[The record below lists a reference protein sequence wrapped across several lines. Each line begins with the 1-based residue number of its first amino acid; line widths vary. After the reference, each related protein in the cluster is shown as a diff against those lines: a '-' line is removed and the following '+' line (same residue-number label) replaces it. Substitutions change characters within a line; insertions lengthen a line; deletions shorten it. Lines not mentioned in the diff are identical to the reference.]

1 MRRTISRTALAG
13 GIAVAGLLASAMP
26 ASAAYTDCPVGSAA
40 LWVAQSYSGAPNA
53 TYANSV
59 VLTSSN
65 NLINSIVNNG
75 RTSIAHFYDAANH
88 TGASISLN
96 NPARGGQTRDPMLS
110 NGTDATS
117 VNWANK
123 ISSADFG

>member
-1 MRRTISRTALAG
+1 MRRHLSRSAVAV
-13 GIAVAGLLASAMP
+13 GIALAGLLASTAP
-26 ASAAYTDCPVGSAA
+26 AHAAYSDVPVGSAG
-40 LWVAQSYSGAPNA
+40 LWIAENYLGAPNA

-88 TGASISLN
+88 TGVNISLN
-96 NPARGGQTRDPMLS
+96 NPARGGQIRDPKLS

-117 VNWANK
+117 ANWANR